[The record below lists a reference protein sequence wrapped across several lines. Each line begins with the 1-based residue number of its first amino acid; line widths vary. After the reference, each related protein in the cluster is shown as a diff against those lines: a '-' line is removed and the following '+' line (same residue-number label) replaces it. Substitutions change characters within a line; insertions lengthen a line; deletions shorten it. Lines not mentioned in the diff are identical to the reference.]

1 MNTKI
6 SKKPGPWMLALLLA
20 AAGAG
25 LACQQEAGSSPAAT
39 PVASAPAP
47 AAGVQTASLRKIE
60 DPKKVCMVNNTVF
73 EKDQIPVQV
82 SGKTY
87 YGCCEMCKER
97 LAKDAAARTGTDPV
111 TGKPVDKATAI
122 IAALEDGS
130 VLYFE
135 SEKTLEQYSKG
146 GKEPK
151 K

>member
-97 LAKDAAARTGTDPV
+97 LAKDAAARTATDSGVMSPLASRARRGPLAESSLSCSAPIEIAM
-111 TGKPVDKATAI
+111 TGW
-122 IAALEDGS
+122 LRS
-130 VLYFE
+130 
-135 SEKTLEQYSKG
+135 
-146 GKEPK
+146 
-151 K
+151 